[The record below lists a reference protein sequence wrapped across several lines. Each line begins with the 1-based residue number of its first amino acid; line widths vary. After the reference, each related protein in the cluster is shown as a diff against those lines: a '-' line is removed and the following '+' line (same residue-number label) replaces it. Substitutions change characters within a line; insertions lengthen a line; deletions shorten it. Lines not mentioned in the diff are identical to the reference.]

1 MLCSEQGETVNHK
14 YCCFQEEI
22 AAVNLAKYR
31 KVQHELEDAEERAD
45 MAENT
50 LAKLR
55 AKNRSSV
62 SAPRSMA
69 PPVSIQSSK
78 DFFRPYTVT
87 KLQLPYFKQHCERRN
102 PCR

>member
-1 MLCSEQGETVNHK
+1 M
-14 YCCFQEEI
+14 
-22 AAVNLAKYR
+22 AKYR

-69 PPVSIQSSK
+69 PPVSILTAFK
-78 DFFRPYTVT
+78 RFFLSTCHYQTTITFFPNNFV
-87 KLQLPYFKQHCERRN
+87 KNKIHVDENHPSFN
-102 PCR
+102 

>member
-1 MLCSEQGETVNHK
+1 M
-14 YCCFQEEI
+14 
-22 AAVNLAKYR
+22 AKYR

-69 PPVSIQSSK
+69 PPVSIQPSK
-78 DFFRPYTVT
+78 YFFRPHTIT
-87 KLQLPYFKQHCERRN
+87 KLQLQYNISNNILKDEIHVDENHPLLN
-102 PCR
+102 

>member
-1 MLCSEQGETVNHK
+1 M
-14 YCCFQEEI
+14 
-22 AAVNLAKYR
+22 AKYR

-69 PPVSIQSSK
+69 PPVSILTAFER
-78 DFFRPYTVT
+78 FFLGPHAIT
-87 KLQLPYFKQHCERRN
+87 KL
-102 PCR
+102 

>member
-1 MLCSEQGETVNHK
+1 M
-14 YCCFQEEI
+14 
-22 AAVNLAKYR
+22 AKYR

-69 PPVSIQSSK
+69 PPVSILTILLPNYNYFFSK
-78 DFFRPYTVT
+78 
-87 KLQLPYFKQHCERRN
+87 QLCGKKSM
-102 PCR
+102 